1 MLEKAENIF
10 YNSKVIYFGDETM
23 KKFFTILICKM
34 LRAVGKL
41 VGKGSSLPGKI
52 ALKLCPDIL
61 SRVELPEYII
71 AVTGSNGKTST
82 VEMIAH
88 ILTENGKTVSWNKEG
103 SNQIEGVTTLVLGS
117 STLGGKVRSDIL
129 LIESDERFARYT
141 FKYIKPT
148 HYVITNL
155 YRDQLTRNG
164 HPDWVFDALK
174 DSIYPE
180 TKLILNADDPLVSL
194 FGYERDNVIWFGA
207 DKLSTDTK
215 ELVSVYND
223 GAYCP
228 HCKAPMKYSTHHYN
242 HIGHYECTSCGYKRH
257 DTQYTVTSV
266 DLDEGLAVI
275 DGKYRIS
282 LALKSL
288 YNIYNILAAYTVASI
303 VGIDGQKIAEDMSD
317 YVMKNGRVITFE
329 IGSRQGTML
338 TSKHENSIS
347 YDQSI
352 RLAAA
357 DKNGCDVMFIVDAVS
372 RKYFTSDVSWLW
384 DIDFEMLQND
394 NVHEIILS
402 GKYSNDLAVRFSYT
416 DIPPEKIKIIE
427 DIPEAYNYL
436 GSDRKEY
443 IYVITCFSDKGKF
456 LSLL

>member
-1 MLEKAENIF
+1 M
-10 YNSKVIYFGDETM
+10 KVI
-23 KKFFTILICKM
+23 FTIIVCKL
-34 LRAVGKL
+34 LRLFGKL
-41 VGKGSSLPGKI
+41 VGKGSSLPGQI
-52 ALKLCPDIL
+52 ALKICPDIL
-61 SRVELPEYII
+61 SRIELPEYII

-88 ILTENGKTVSWNKEG
+88 ILTQNGKSVSWNREG
-103 SNQIEGVTTLVLGS
+103 SNQIEGVTTLVLS
-117 STLGGKVRSDIL
+117 SCTLGKKVKSDIL

-164 HPDWVFDALK
+164 HPEWVFDALK

-180 TKLILNADDPLVSL
+180 TQLILNADDPLVSL
-194 FGYERDNVIWFGA
+194 FGWGKENVVWFGA
-207 DKLSTDTK
+207 DKLSTDT
-215 ELVSVYND
+215 ETLESVYND

-228 HCKAPMKYSTHHYN
+228 HCKSRITYSTHHYN
-242 HIGHYECTSCGYKRH
+242 HIGHYSCPSCGYHRH
-257 DTQYTVTSV
+257 DTQYTVTAV
-266 DLDEGLAVI
+266 DLDNGIAEL

-303 VGIDGQKIAEDMSD
+303 VGIDGQKIAADMSD

-329 IGSRQGTML
+329 LGKRKGTLL

-347 YDQSI
+347 YDQSL
-352 RLAAA
+352 RVATQC
-357 DKNGCDVMFIVDAVS
+357 KEGCDVMIIVDAVS

-384 DIDFEMLQND
+384 DIDFEMLKSENI
-394 NVHEIILS
+394 HEIILS
-402 GKYSNDLAVRFSYT
+402 GTYCNDLAVRFGYT
-416 DIPPEKIKIIE
+416 DIPAEKIKIIG
-427 DIPEAYNYL
+427 DIGEAADL
-436 GSDRKEY
+436 LDSDRSEY
-443 IYVITCFSDKGKF
+443 IYVITCFSDKQKILARVKVKGE
-456 LSLL
+456 